1 MAVFYEIGREM
12 RKEIAPHEL
21 GGDEVQIGIVT
32 TDEMETLCEHLGFS
46 DMTLDAC
53 RGGSDGL
60 QNSLSVYDDYSFGI
74 LDIIQGDDVLGARD
88 KIGFFI
94 KRNLFLIVDIE
105 DRDRSTVGAL
115 EQAVERMTHRKVVT
129 LERVIYVFLS
139 RLVGADSA
147 LLERIERQIAEL
159 EGKVQDNET
168 EGTNEALSRIRHELL
183 VLRNYY
189 EHLANMGEDLMENE
203 NGLFEEAA
211 LRYFAMFTD
220 RATRLSN
227 NVQMLRDYA
236 AQVREA
242 YQMQMDFNINNIMK
256 VFTVVTA
263 VFLPLTLVTGW
274 YGMNFTDM
282 PELHW
287 RYGYLLVFLLC
298 LVIAGGSLLLVKR
311 KKWL

>member
-1 MAVFYEIGREM
+1 MAVFYEIGREK

-21 GGDEVQIGIVT
+21 GGDAVQIGIVT
-32 TDEMETLCEHLGFS
+32 IDEMETLCEHLGFS

-53 RGGSDGL
+53 RSGNDNL

-74 LDIIQGDDVLGARD
+74 LDLIQGDDILGPRD

-105 DRDRSTVGAL
+105 DRDRSTINAL
-115 EQAVERMTHRKVVT
+115 EQAIERMTHRRIVT
-129 LERVIYVFLS
+129 LEKVIYVFLS
-139 RLVGADSA
+139 RLIGADSA

-159 EGKVQDNET
+159 EGRVQDNET
-168 EGTNEALSRIRHELL
+168 DGMNEDLSRLRHELL

-203 NGLFEEAA
+203 NGLFEETA

-220 RATRLSN
+220 RVTRLSN

-242 YQMQMDFNINNIMK
+242 YQVQMDYNINNIMK

-274 YGMNFTDM
+274 YGMNFSFM
-282 PELHW
+282 PELEW
-287 RYGYLLVFLLC
+287 RYGYAVVILLC
-298 LVIAGGSLLLVKR
+298 LAIAGGCLLLFRK

>member
-1 MAVFYEIGREM
+1 M